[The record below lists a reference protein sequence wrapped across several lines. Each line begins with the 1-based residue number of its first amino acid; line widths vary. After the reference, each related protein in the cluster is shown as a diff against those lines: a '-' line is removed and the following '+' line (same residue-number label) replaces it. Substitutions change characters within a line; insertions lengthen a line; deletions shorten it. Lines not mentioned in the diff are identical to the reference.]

1 VPGYRSERPGAP
13 AGRGAGPAASGAGWP
28 GPALGDAAG
37 RGPVRGF
44 PPAPGQAPP
53 LYPPGQFAAWNRA
66 DGSATDG
73 HVADGGVAVAS
84 PDSAWPAP
92 PGSDWGQD
100 LPWPADDAPPAGGPA
115 DDGTSTGTWPTHSDG
130 AGDAWGDSNGTP
142 AGPQTAQPAARDGL
156 AAAAADWPDGT
167 APGRPGGATT
177 AIPAGGPGPAAP
189 AAAGPPP
196 AFAGAAPPKP
206 GRKGSGRKGS
216 APPRGST
223 PSGPAAQRPGAQ
235 RPAAK
240 RKGRSSAALAV
251 TAVGVVA
258 VAAAGFLLYTASHQ
272 NNPPATLPPP
282 KAHKHPTASAS
293 PTPTPTNHILTRT
306 ADPLPLSVAQLF
318 PARFIAS
325 GHPFLRTASK
335 SQSKC
340 PPAIVGARLQKAV
353 KAAKCTQVL
362 RASYVSFSIKVMGTI
377 GVLNL
382 STSQKAEHA
391 GLAVDRSD
399 FIALL
404 KGRRGVTR
412 GLGRGTGIVEAD
424 VKGHYL
430 ILMWAQ
436 FTTHHP
442 PRKATQKTRLENF
455 MKDLFEQT
463 ANVSLTK
470 RMVDGTP

>member
-1 VPGYRSERPGAP
+1 V
-13 AGRGAGPAASGAGWP
+13 
-28 GPALGDAAG
+28 
-37 RGPVRGF
+37 V
-44 PPAPGQAPP
+44 
-53 LYPPGQFAAWNRA
+53 
-66 DGSATDG
+66 
-73 HVADGGVAVAS
+73 
-84 PDSAWPAP
+84 
-92 PGSDWGQD
+92 
-100 LPWPADDAPPAGGPA
+100 
-115 DDGTSTGTWPTHSDG
+115 
-130 AGDAWGDSNGTP
+130 
-142 AGPQTAQPAARDGL
+142 
-156 AAAAADWPDGT
+156 
-167 APGRPGGATT
+167 
-177 AIPAGGPGPAAP
+177 
-189 AAAGPPP
+189 
-196 AFAGAAPPKP
+196 
-206 GRKGSGRKGS
+206 
-216 APPRGST
+216 
-223 PSGPAAQRPGAQ
+223 
-235 RPAAK
+235 
-240 RKGRSSAALAV
+240 
-251 TAVGVVA
+251 VVA

-272 NNPPATLPPP
+272 NNPSAGPPPP
-282 KAHKHPTASAS
+282 KASKHPSASAS
-293 PTPTPTNHILTRT
+293 PTPTPTDHILTRT
-306 ADPLPLSVAQLF
+306 ADPLPLNVGQLF
-318 PARFIAS
+318 PARFVVS

-335 SQSKC
+335 SQRKC

-353 KAAKCTQVL
+353 KAAKCTQVI

-442 PRKATQKTRLENF
+442 PRKASQKTRLENF